1 MSDNRELRRQG
12 GMIAGICEGL
22 GAFYGLD
29 PWWFRL
35 GFIIL
40 ALPGGLPGILLYA
53 IMWVVIP
60 PK

>member
-1 MSDNRELRRQG
+1 MVEERALRRQG

-22 GAFYGLD
+22 GVFYGLD

-53 IMWVVIP
+53 IMWIVIP
-60 PK
+60 QK

>member
-1 MSDNRELRRQG
+1 MSERNQLRRQDG
-12 GMIAGICEGL
+12 IIAGICGGL
-22 GAFYGLD
+22 GIFYGLD

-40 ALPGGLPGILLYA
+40 ALPGGLPGIPLYV
-53 IMWVVIP
+53 IMWIVIP